1 MQVFSTLFP
10 FLHNALYIFWGQDG
24 HLRLHPGTL
33 TQDLLLKAIYSFT
46 TESLSVAY
54 KHNKLYM
61 LPFLSGPIA
70 QIFRLYESLGNTYV
84 FVLR

>member
-10 FLHNALYIFWGQDG
+10 FLHNAMHIFWGQDG

-33 TQDLLLKAIYSFT
+33 TQDLLLKAIYFFT
-46 TESLSVAY
+46 PESLSMAY

-61 LPFLSGPIA
+61 LPFLSGS
-70 QIFRLYESLGNTYV
+70 IFSDFQV
-84 FVLR
+84 I

>member
-10 FLHNALYIFWGQDG
+10 FLHNALHIFWGQDG

-46 TESLSVAY
+46 AESLSVAY

-61 LPFLSGPIA
+61 LPFLMVQFLRFSGYMNPWEILM
-70 QIFRLYESLGNTYV
+70 FL
-84 FVLR
+84 F